1 MTKEEF
7 KGFSSAAQHDMVL
20 EALVRIT
27 KNLETMEKESGKP
40 FVGTAKQRRNDIK
53 LLTILAEAFGKNELI
68 WDNARVYKNAH
79 AATMDAGKYIP
90 NDKVAVVGV
99 GMERYNS
106 KSMAELLSAI
116 EETWDGY
123 KENSGTS
130 RDVINGIRGI
140 TDTEKKI
147 VGAQQKAGK
156 FVSCVDDK
164 SIYPVKSIAKCLDN
178 SGLSRNVVE
187 GFEKIS
193 NDRMAKRRSK

>member
-1 MTKEEF
+1 MTKDEF

-20 EALVRIT
+20 EALVRVT

-40 FVGTAKQRRNDIK
+40 FVGTVKQRRNDIK
-53 LLTILAEAFGKNELI
+53 LLTILAEAFGKNELV
-68 WDNARVYKNAH
+68 WEQKPRV
-79 AATMDAGKYIP
+79 TVDAGKYIP
-90 NDKVAVVGV
+90 SDKVVVAGV
-99 GMERYNS
+99 GMGRYNS
-106 KSMAELLSAI
+106 KSMAELSSAI

-178 SGLSRNVVE
+178 SGLSRNIVE
-187 GFEKIS
+187 GFKKVS
-193 NDRMAKRRSK
+193 NERMAKRRSK

>member
-7 KGFSSAAQHDMVL
+7 KGFSSAGQHDMVL
-20 EALVRIT
+20 EALVRVT

-79 AATMDAGKYIP
+79 AATMDAGK
-90 NDKVAVVGV
+90 
-99 GMERYNS
+99 
-106 KSMAELLSAI
+106 
-116 EETWDGY
+116 
-123 KENSGTS
+123 
-130 RDVINGIRGI
+130 
-140 TDTEKKI
+140 
-147 VGAQQKAGK
+147 